1 MILEIPIRPFPAVRS
16 NKNSWNKQ
24 TKDYHAKMNTL
35 RTHLLPHRQEIID
48 HLIYWDYTIQ
58 FQFAMAES
66 WSKKRKEQTDGTP
79 HDATPDIDNLCKAF
93 FDTVFYDP
101 ITKSKD
107 DCKIWHIS
115 ASKHWGKED
124 KIMFISD

>member
-58 FQFAMAES
+58 FHFAMPKS
-66 WSKKRKEQTDGTP
+66 WSKKKREEMDGKP
-79 HDATPDIDNLCKAF
+79 MQQKPDIDNAVKGFVDSL
-93 FDTVFYDP
+93 FYQQEAN
-101 ITKSKD
+101 
-107 DCKIWHIS
+107 DCEIWHIS
-115 ASKHWGKED
+115 ASKHWWKED
-124 KIMFISD
+124 KIVFIADS